1 MSDPERARPQTDAE
15 ASTRARIRAGD
26 REAFAEVY
34 DAYARAVYNHAY
46 RLTGDWSTAEE
57 VMADTFLDAWRTR
70 GRLEPD
76 GGSLKPWLLGM
87 ATNKARNANRGLG
100 RRLAFLA
107 RRPAPAPVADFAD
120 ETAGRLDDARRLA
133 AVRQVYGRL
142 RRGEREVLAL
152 CVWSGLDYGQAAEAL
167 GVPVGTVRSRL
178 SRARARLGRLT
189 DERLR
194 EQRTQSRTEGGA
206 EHRTNRGAETGAKQ
220 REPGRR
226 RGEVEGEAAFAALP
240 FREIQEGSR

>member
-1 MSDPERARPQTDAE
+1 MSDPERARADAE
-15 ASTRARIRAGD
+15 ASAEAVVRARIRAGD
-26 REAFAEVY
+26 RDAFAEVY

-70 GRLEPD
+70 ERLEPD

-87 ATNKARNANRGLG
+87 ATNKARNAARGRG

-107 RRPAPAPVADFAD
+107 RRPAPEPVADFAD

-142 RRGEREVLAL
+142 RRAEREVLAL

-194 EQRTQSRTEGGA
+194 EERTRNMTNGG
-206 EHRTNRGAETGAKQ
+206 
-220 REPGRR
+220 EPGRR
-226 RGEVEGEAAFAALP
+226 RGEVGGEAAFAALP
-240 FREIQEGSR
+240 LKEIQEGSR

>member
-1 MSDPERARPQTDAE
+1 MSEARDPV
-15 ASTRARIRAGD
+15 RARIRAGD
-26 REAFAEVY
+26 RAAFSEVY

-70 GRLEPD
+70 EQVDPD

-107 RRPAPAPVADFAD
+107 RRPAPGPVADFAD
-120 ETAGRLDDARRLA
+120 EAAGRVDDARRLA

-152 CVWSGLDYGQAAEAL
+152 CVWSGLDYAQAAEAL

-178 SRARARLGRLT
+178 SRARERLRRLT
-189 DERLR
+189 DERLG
-194 EQRTQSRTEGGA
+194 EQRGKSL
-206 EHRTNRGAETGAKQ
+206 TNSE
-220 REPGRR
+220 EPGHR
-226 RGEVEGEAAFAALP
+226 RGEVEGEAAFAAL
-240 FREIQEGSR
+240 RLKEIQEGSR